1 MKRAAWFAIAAAAA
15 LLLLLPGGARSDK
28 APVPAAGNKDPR
40 VEFERYKLD
49 NGLEVILH
57 QDNSIP
63 LVAVDVWYHV
73 GAGDEVPGR
82 SGFAHLFE
90 HMLFQGSKHVGEDR
104 HFEILK
110 GLGSSPNGST
120 NFDRTNYFEVVPSHH
135 LETALWIESDRMG
148 YFLPLLTGPSL
159 KNQID
164 VVRNERRQSYDNEP
178 YGKTRFAVSHLLHPE
193 GHPYRD
199 LVIGKHEDLEA
210 AELDD
215 VIGFYKKW
223 YVPGNATLVIAG
235 DFDSKNAK
243 ELVKKWFGSFPK
255 TGRPAHRKL
264 EIPLIKRAREEVK
277 DSLAKLR
284 RIEYVWHTPA
294 FFQPGDAELDILA
307 SALGATGTGRLYK
320 ILVHE
325 KQLAQ
330 SVGAFQS
337 SRQHSSYF
345 TVLVT
350 AKSGADLKEIE
361 RIVNQELERVRGEP
375 ISRREFDRAVVEQE
389 SGFVWGLESL
399 LARAEALQKYN
410 HYLGNPDFITG
421 DLDRYRKT
429 SPAAIQKIAAK
440 FLDPGRRVAVLTM
453 PGGPGVGQAA
463 PNVEKK

>member
-1 MKRAAWFAIAAAAA
+1 MKRAAWFAIAAAAVA
-15 LLLLLPGGARSDK
+15 LLLLPGRAQSDK
-28 APVPAAGNKDPR
+28 APVPAESRDPR
-40 VEFERYKLD
+40 IEFERYKLD

-73 GAGDEVPGR
+73 GSGDEVPGR

-90 HMLFQGSKHVGEDR
+90 HMLFQGSKHVGADK

-148 YFLPLLTGPSL
+148 YLLPLLTEPSL

-210 AELDD
+210 AELED
-215 VIGFYKKW
+215 VQSFYKKW

-235 DFDSKNAK
+235 DFDVKTAK
-243 ELVKKWFGSFPK
+243 QLVEKWFGSFPK
-255 TGRPAHRKL
+255 TAKQDHRKL
-264 EIPLIKRAREEVK
+264 EMPVIKRAREEVK

-294 FFQPGDAELDILA
+294 FFAPGDAELDILA
-307 SALGATGTGRLYK
+307 NALAASGTGRLYK

-330 SVGAFQS
+330 AVAAFQA

-345 TVLVT
+345 TVSVT

-361 RIVNQELERVRGEP
+361 RIMNQEIDKVRSEA
-375 ISRREFDRAVVEQE
+375 ISQREFDRAVVEQE

-399 LARAEALQKYN
+399 LARAELLQKYN
-410 HYLGNPDFITG
+410 HYNGNPDFISA
-421 DLDRYRKT
+421 DLDRYRKS
-429 SPAAIQKIAAK
+429 SPAAIQKVAAT
-440 FLDPGRRVAVLTM
+440 FLVPDRRAEVLTV
-453 PGGPGVGQAA
+453 PGGKQ
-463 PNVEKK
+463 

>member
-1 MKRAAWFAIAAAAA
+1 MKRRVWFAIGAVA
-15 LLLLLPGGARSDK
+15 LLLHPGGALSDK
-28 APVPAAGNKDPR
+28 APAPAASRDPK
-40 VEFERYKLD
+40 VEFERYKLG

-63 LVAVDVWYHV
+63 LVAVNVWYHV

-90 HMLFQGSKHVGEDR
+90 HMLFQGSKHVGEDK

-110 GLGSSPNGST
+110 GLGASPNGST

-148 YFLPLLTGPSL
+148 YFLPLLTRPSL

-178 YGKTRFAVSHLLHPE
+178 YGKTRFTVSHLLHPE

-210 AELDD
+210 AELED
-215 VIGFYKKW
+215 VKAFYEKW

-235 DFDSKNAK
+235 DFDGKNAK
-243 ELVKKWFGSFPK
+243 QLVEKWFGSFPK

-264 EIPLIKRAREEVK
+264 DMPVIKRAREEVK
-277 DSLAKLR
+277 DPLAKLR

-294 FFQPGDAELDILA
+294 FFLPGDAELDILA
-307 SALGATGTGRLYK
+307 NSLGSVGTGRLYK
-320 ILVHE
+320 ILVHQ

-330 SVGAFQS
+330 SVAAFQA

-345 TVLVT
+345 TVAVT
-350 AKSGADLKEIE
+350 AKTGADLKEIE
-361 RIVNQELERVRGEP
+361 RIIGEELEKVRSEP
-375 ISRREFDRAVVEQE
+375 ISQREFERAVVEQE
-389 SGFVWGLESL
+389 SGFVWGLEAL
-399 LARAEALQKYN
+399 LSRAETLQKYN
-410 HYLGNPDFITG
+410 HYVGNPDYISA
-421 DLDRYRKT
+421 DLDRYRKS
-429 SPAAIQKIAAK
+429 SPAAIQKIASK
-440 FLDPGRRVAVLTM
+440 YLGPEHRVEVLTVPGA
-453 PGGPGVGQAA
+453 PGGGQ
-463 PNVEKK
+463 VKGTK

>member
-1 MKRAAWFAIAAAAA
+1 MKRAAWFAIAAAAVA
-15 LLLLLPGGARSDK
+15 LFLLPGRAQSDK
-28 APVPAAGNKDPR
+28 APVPAESRDPR
-40 VEFERYKLD
+40 IEFERYKLD

-73 GAGDEVPGR
+73 GAGDEVPGK

-90 HMLFQGSKHVGEDR
+90 HMLFQGSKHIGEDK

-148 YFLPLLTGPSL
+148 YLLPLVTEPSL

-210 AELDD
+210 AELAD
-215 VIGFYKKW
+215 VQGFYKKW

-235 DFDSKNAK
+235 DFDSKTAK
-243 ELVKKWFGSFPK
+243 ELVQKWFGSFPK
-255 TGRPAHRKL
+255 TGKPSHRKL
-264 EIPLIKRAREEVK
+264 EMPVIKRARDEVK

-284 RIEYVWHTPA
+284 RVEYVWHTPA
-294 FFQPGDAELDILA
+294 FFAPGDAELDILA
-307 SALGATGTGRLYK
+307 NALAASGTGRLYK

-330 SVGAFQS
+330 AVAAFQA

-345 TVLVT
+345 TVSVT

-361 RIVNQELERVRGEP
+361 RIMNEEIEKVRSEP
-375 ISRREFDRAVVEQE
+375 ITQREFDRAVVEQV

-399 LARAEALQKYN
+399 LARAELLQKYN
-410 HYLGNPDFITG
+410 HYAGNPDFISA
-421 DLDRYRKT
+421 DLDRYRKS
-429 SPAAIQKIAAK
+429 SPAAIQKIAAT
-440 FLDPGRRVAVLTM
+440 FLVPDRRAEVLTV
-453 PGGPGVGQAA
+453 PAEG
-463 PNVEKK
+463 KK

>member
-1 MKRAAWFAIAAAAA
+1 MKRAAWFAIAAAAVA
-15 LLLLLPGGARSDK
+15 LFLLPGRAQSDK
-28 APVPAAGNKDPR
+28 APVPAESRDPR
-40 VEFERYKLD
+40 IEFERYKLD

-90 HMLFQGSKHVGEDR
+90 HMLFQGSKHIGEDK

-148 YFLPLLTGPSL
+148 YLLPLVTEPSL

-210 AELDD
+210 AELAD
-215 VIGFYKKW
+215 VQGFYKKW

-235 DFDSKNAK
+235 DFDSKTAR
-243 ELVKKWFGSFPK
+243 ELVQKWFGSFPK
-255 TGRPAHRKL
+255 TSKPSHRKL
-264 EIPLIKRAREEVK
+264 EMPVIKHARDEVK

-284 RIEYVWHTPA
+284 RVEYVWHTPA
-294 FFQPGDAELDILA
+294 FFAPGDAELDILA
-307 SALGATGTGRLYK
+307 NALAASGTGRLYK

-330 SVGAFQS
+330 AVASFQA

-345 TVLVT
+345 TVSVT

-361 RIVNQELERVRGEP
+361 RIMNEEIEKVRSEP
-375 ISRREFDRAVVEQE
+375 ITQREFDRAVVEQE

-399 LARAEALQKYN
+399 LARAELLQKYN
-410 HYLGNPDFITG
+410 HYAGNPDFISA
-421 DLDRYRKT
+421 DLDRYRKS
-429 SPAAIQKIAAK
+429 SPAAIQKIAAT
-440 FLDPGRRVAVLTM
+440 FLVPDRRAEVLTV
-453 PGGPGVGQAA
+453 PATPEG
-463 PNVEKK
+463 KK

>member
-1 MKRAAWFAIAAAAA
+1 MKRDAWFAIAAAAV
-15 LLLLLPGGARSDK
+15 LLLLHPGGARSDK
-28 APVPAAGNKDPR
+28 AQPPSAASQDPR
-40 VEFERYKLD
+40 IEFERYKLP

-73 GAGDEVPGR
+73 GSGDEVPGR

-90 HMLFQGSKHVGEDR
+90 HMLFQGSVHVGEDK

-110 GLGSSPNGST
+110 SLGASPNGST

-148 YFLPLLTGPSL
+148 YFLPMLTRPSL

-178 YGKTRFAVSHLLHPE
+178 YGKTRFNVSHLLHPE

-210 AELDD
+210 AELED
-215 VIGFYKKW
+215 VQGFYKKW

-243 ELVKKWFGSFPK
+243 ELVQKWFGSFPK
-255 TGRPAHRKL
+255 TGKPAHRKL
-264 EIPLIKRAREEVK
+264 AMPIIKPAREEVK

-294 FFQPGDAELDILA
+294 FFETGDAELDVLGNALA
-307 SALGATGTGRLYK
+307 APGTGRLYK

-330 SVGAFQS
+330 AVAAFQA
-337 SRQHSSYF
+337 SRQHSSTF
-345 TVLVT
+345 TISVT
-350 AKSGADLKEIE
+350 AKTGADLKEIE
-361 RIVNQELERVRGEP
+361 KVMNQEIDKVRTEP
-375 ISRREFDRAVVEQE
+375 ISQREFDRTVVEQE
-389 SGFVWGLESL
+389 SGFVWNLEGL
-399 LARAEALQKYN
+399 LARAETLQKYN
-410 HYLGNPDFITG
+410 HYVGNPDFITA
-421 DLDRYRKT
+421 DLDRYRKS
-429 SPAAIQKIAAK
+429 SPAAIQKIAEK
-440 FLDPGRRVAVLTM
+440 FLGPEHRVEVLTV
-453 PGGPGVGQAA
+453 PGSAEG
-463 PNVEKK
+463 KK

>member
-1 MKRAAWFAIAAAAA
+1 MKRAAWIAIAGAA
-15 LLLLLPGGARSDK
+15 LVVRPGGARSDK
-28 APVPAAGNKDPR
+28 PAPAAAASQDPR
-40 VEFERYKLD
+40 IEFERYTLD

-73 GAGDEVPGR
+73 GSGDEVPGK

-90 HMLFQGSKHVGEDR
+90 HMLFQGSQHVGADK

-148 YFLPLLTGPSL
+148 YLLPLLTKPSL
-159 KNQID
+159 RNQID

-178 YGKTRFAVSHLLHPE
+178 YGKTRFTVSHLLHPE

-210 AELDD
+210 ASIDD
-215 VIGFYKKW
+215 VRDFYKKW

-235 DFDSKNAK
+235 DFDTKTAK
-243 ELVKKWFGSFPK
+243 DLVVKWFGSFPK
-255 TGRPAHRKL
+255 TRKPAHRKL
-264 EIPLIKRAREEVK
+264 EMPVIKHAREEVQ

-294 FFQPGDAELDILA
+294 NYAPGDAELDILA
-307 SALGATGTGRLYK
+307 SALAASGTGRLYK

-330 SVGAFQS
+330 SVAAFQA
-337 SRQHSSYF
+337 SRQYSSFF
-345 TVLVT
+345 TVSVT
-350 AKSGADLKEIE
+350 AKTGADMKEIE
-361 RIVNQELERVRGEP
+361 RILGEEIEKVRSEAV
-375 ISRREFDRAVVEQE
+375 SQREFDRAVVSTE

-399 LARAEALQKYN
+399 LARAEALQRYN

-421 DLDRYRKT
+421 DLDRYRKS
-429 SPAAIQKIAAK
+429 SPAAIQKVAAS
-440 FLDPGRRVAVLTM
+440 FLGPDHRVEVLTV
-453 PGGPGVGQAA
+453 PA
-463 PNVEKK
+463 VEKK